1 MGIMK
6 TLKAKA
12 KVKRYYPGVSP
23 GELKQNLKLL
33 KALEK
38 KRGVNAMPKNGK
50 APNRQIRET
59 NLNGYYRK

>member
-12 KVKRYYPGVSP
+12 KRFYPEVSP
-23 GELKQNLKLL
+23 KEAKRGMRLL

-38 KRGVNAMPKNGK
+38 KRGVNGLPKNGK
-50 APNRQIRET
+50 ATNRQ
-59 NLNGYYRK
+59 K

>member
-12 KVKRYYPGVSP
+12 KVKMYYPGVSP

-38 KRGVNAMPKNGK
+38 KRGINGLPKNGK
-50 APNRQIRET
+50 APNRQ
-59 NLNGYYRK
+59 K